1 MIHISQQAE
10 LHLMKL
16 KDLCV
21 GAELSQGLSA
31 KPAVPAIAFLSRAAL
46 LTVLVGQVD
55 LLSGGKVFS
64 SCWSKEYLHV
74 SAFIFQGHSE
84 LRCCSLFPWIM

>member
-16 KDLCV
+16 KGLCV

-31 KPAVPAIAFLSRAAL
+31 KPAVPAIAFLCRAAL
-46 LTVLVGQVD
+46 LTVLVGQMD
-55 LLSGGKVFS
+55 LLSGGKFS
-64 SCWSKEYLHV
+64 LPVGARKISMSVCSFSKDIAEILLLVPMGYV
-74 SAFIFQGHSE
+74 
-84 LRCCSLFPWIM
+84 R